1 LEEQLVVEDLH
12 PVHKMVVLVDQQEMV
27 VEIILELMVKQI
39 EPVAAVDLD
48 NVELLEV
55 VVMVVQA

>member
-1 LEEQLVVEDLH
+1 MEEQVVAVDLH
-12 PVHKMVVLVDQQEMV
+12 PELNLAVLVGQVEMV
-27 VEIILELMVKQI
+27 VETTLELMVKQI

>member
-1 LEEQLVVEDLH
+1 LEEQVVAVDLH
-12 PVHKMVVLVDQQEMV
+12 PELNLAVLVGQVEMV
-27 VEIILELMVKQI
+27 VETTLELMVKQI

-55 VVMVVQA
+55 VVMVVQV